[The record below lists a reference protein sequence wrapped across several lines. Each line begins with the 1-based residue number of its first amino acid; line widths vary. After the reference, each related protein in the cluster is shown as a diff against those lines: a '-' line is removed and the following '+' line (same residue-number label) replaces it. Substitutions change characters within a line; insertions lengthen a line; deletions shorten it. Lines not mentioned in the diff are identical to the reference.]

1 MRAMRARMLLGQA
14 VVDARVDGEWVHTAD
29 GQRLPISE
37 VTFAPPCQPSKVICV
52 GFNYRDHAAELNWE
66 PPKEPLLFL
75 KPPSAVIGHEAPI
88 PYPCHTSRLE
98 YEGELAVVIGRRAR
112 DVPRERALEYVEGYT
127 IFNDIT
133 ARDVQQV
140 EKQWVRAKAFDA
152 SAPLGPWIAGG
163 LDPGTLDLVARVNGA
178 VRQAANTRDMIFD
191 VPTLIEVTSAI
202 MTLEPGDV
210 IATGTPRGVG
220 PLQPGD
226 VVEIDIAGIG
236 VLRNTVV
243 STGR

>member
-1 MRAMRARMLLGQA
+1 MQARIVRGGA
-14 VVDARVDGEWVHTAD
+14 VLAARVDGEWVHTAD
-29 GQRLPISE
+29 GERLAVSQ
-37 VTFAPPCQPSKVICV
+37 VTFAPPCQPSKVVCV
-52 GFNYRDHAAELNWE
+52 GFNYRDHAAELAWE

-75 KPPSAVIGHEAPI
+75 KPPSAVIGHQAPI
-88 PYPCHTSRLE
+88 PYPRHTSRLE

-112 DVPRERALEYVEGYT
+112 DVPRERALDYVEGYT
-127 IFNDIT
+127 LFNDIT

-152 SAPLGPWIAGG
+152 SAPLGPWIARG
-163 LDPGTLDLVARVNGA
+163 LDPGNLDLVTRVNGQ

-191 VPTLIEVTSAI
+191 VPTLIETVSAI

-220 PLQPGD
+220 PLVPGD
-226 VVEIDIAGIG
+226 VVEIEIAGIG

-243 STGR
+243 GTPGR